1 MHTFVAIFVFLSHDR
16 EPNARKQ
23 YFIGIGNESEIF
35 NGKIA
40 ENTLK
45 SDAIKD
51 SQRTKTVSN
60 SSSLTSHNSI

>member
-16 EPNARKQ
+16 EPNACKQ